1 MNRKSHAAAGH
12 VPVIGNRPS
21 SRRVSFLLS
30 HVARGEE
37 IKQTNKPDKQNT
49 TTPKVQ
55 GNNIKCSLMA
65 FFTGGREER
74 DKVAFSVLRPSAS
87 SHSLENCTH
96 ARFTAGETP
105 RLPKTFLFLISTP

>member
-65 FFTGGREER
+65 FFTGGRKREI
-74 DKVAFSVLRPSAS
+74 K
-87 SHSLENCTH
+87 
-96 ARFTAGETP
+96 
-105 RLPKTFLFLISTP
+105 